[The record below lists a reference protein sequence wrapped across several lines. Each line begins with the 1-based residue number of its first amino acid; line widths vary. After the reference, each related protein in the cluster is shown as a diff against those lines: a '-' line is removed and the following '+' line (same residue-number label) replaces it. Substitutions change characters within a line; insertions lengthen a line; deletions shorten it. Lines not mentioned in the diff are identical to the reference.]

1 MGTMQERLATSGSSS
16 RTATKSS
23 IELINTDIVTAQL
36 LGIPAKIRET
46 IERQAIHRAN
56 VSAVGTLRQNTPVE
70 TGALRKSFKY
80 DIRKYKGGDVIVGLS
95 GADYDYVGTVQRNKS
110 GKKVFKRNKDAPD
123 NNRRRPAKYLHLME
137 LGTQQRTTR
146 SGKNRGSVTGTHFVK
161 DTAEQLTPQFQQ
173 MLIDAVDNA
182 LS

>member
-95 GADYDYVGTVQRNKS
+95 GADYDYVGTVQRTRAARRFSNETRMRPTITAAVRQNTCTSWNWVRSS
-110 GKKVFKRNKDAPD
+110 GLPG
-123 NNRRRPAKYLHLME
+123 PA
-137 LGTQQRTTR
+137 RI
-146 SGKNRGSVTGTHFVK
+146 
-161 DTAEQLTPQFQQ
+161 AE
-173 MLIDAVDNA
+173 A
-182 LS
+182 